1 MSAADMNSPYD
12 DPDAPPPGPRIADF
26 KRWRRHSRIIAVLRR
41 VLPALMALIVVVLVG
56 TVALS
61 GILGAPNKIKEAL
74 GSIHMVN
81 PRFQGRDSKGR
92 AFVLSAKEAS
102 RDEHDP
108 SQVILVEPFV
118 SLGQDTPTP
127 TRLMAKTGVYREG
140 DRMLRLTG
148 DVRLD
153 DGSGYRFASQE
164 ALVDTRKGELIG
176 KSAVAADGPMGQV
189 QAGSVAVEDKGK
201 RTIFKGGVRA
211 RLNQH

>member
-1 MSAADMNSPYD
+1 MSAADSH
-12 DPDAPPPGPRIADF
+12 PPINPEALPAGPRTADF
-26 KRWRRHSRIIAVLRR
+26 ARWRRHSRAIGVLRR
-41 VLPALMALIVVVLVG
+41 VLPVAMGAIVLTMIG
-56 TVALS
+56 AIALS
-61 GILGAPNKIKEAL
+61 GILSPSKAIKEAL

-102 RDEHDP
+102 RDPNDQQ
-108 SQVILVEPFV
+108 QVLLQEPYV
-118 SLGQDTPTP
+118 SLGADTPTP

-140 DRMLRLTG
+140 DRMLRLNG

-164 ALVDTRKGELIG
+164 ALVDTKKGELVG
-176 KSAVAADGPMGQV
+176 RSSMAADGPMGQV
-189 QAGSVAVEDKGK
+189 QAGSYSIGDKGK
-201 RTIFKGGVRA
+201 TANFKGGVRA